1 MSRMRMDM
9 PAVWGFVAG
18 AVCSVAAI
26 SMASDQTMRKI
37 RRKANRTIRTVSD
50 VASDIAD
57 IVR

>member
-1 MSRMRMDM
+1 MTRMRMAM

-18 AVCSVAAI
+18 AMCGVAAI

>member
-1 MSRMRMDM
+1 
-9 PAVWGFVAG
+9 
-18 AVCSVAAI
+18 
-26 SMASDQTMRKI
+26 MASDQTMRKI